1 MRILGEGR
9 SVMREDKNTEF
20 KREYTDDIKY
30 SIIAFANT
38 DGGTIYIGIN
48 DDGSIRGADNPE
60 ATLLRITNM
69 IRDAIRP
76 DVTMFIDSR
85 TETMEEKSVIILTV
99 QRGTARPYY
108 LYGKGV
114 RPEGVYVR
122 QGASSVPASETMILN
137 MIKETGGD
145 SYENTRSLNQ
155 QLTFS
160 VAEQYFSKKGFEFG
174 DPQKRTLQI
183 IGSDGTYSNLGMLLS
198 DQCVHTIKA
207 AVFDGT
213 QKSVFRHRKE
223 FTGSVLQQ
231 MEESF
236 RFIDEYNHI
245 GSRIEGL
252 ERIDTRDYPVEAIR
266 EALLNSIVHRDYS
279 LSSPTLISI
288 FEDRIEF
295 VNIGGLVR
303 GITLE
308 DIKLGV
314 SVARNQRLADVFYRL
329 RLIEAYGTGI
339 MKINECYAEYDI
351 EPIFEATDNAFKLTL
366 PNVNYSMR
374 SKETVER
381 SSIRNDFSDDRE
393 RIIIEML
400 YDRTEITRRD
410 VEKALNV
417 SQGTASII
425 LRSMIEKGLLVVEGR
440 SKNTRYRLKKLR

>member
-1 MRILGEGR
+1 
-9 SVMREDKNTEF
+9 MREDKNTEF

-48 DDGSIRGADNPE
+48 DDGSIRGAENTE
-60 ATLLRITNM
+60 GTLLRITNM

-85 TETMEEKSVIILTV
+85 TEIMEEKSVIVLTV

-160 VAEQYFSKKGFEFG
+160 VAEQYFSKKGLEFG

-207 AVFDGT
+207 AVFEGT

-339 MKINECYAEYDI
+339 MKINECYAEYDM

-393 RIIIEML
+393 RIITEML
-400 YDRTEITRRD
+400 IDRTEITRRD

-425 LRSMIEKGLLVVEGR
+425 LRSMIEKGLLVMEGR

>member
-1 MRILGEGR
+1 
-9 SVMREDKNTEF
+9 MREDKNTEF

-85 TETMEEKSVIILTV
+85 TEIMEEKSVIVLTV

-160 VAEQYFSKKGFEFG
+160 VAEQYFSKKGLEFG

-207 AVFDGT
+207 AVFEGT

-339 MKINECYAEYDI
+339 MKINECYAEYDM

-381 SSIRNDFSDDRE
+381 SSIRNEFSDDRE

-400 YDRTEITRRD
+400 IDRTEITRRD

-425 LRSMIEKGLLVVEGR
+425 LRSMIEKGLLVMEGR

>member
-1 MRILGEGR
+1 
-9 SVMREDKNTEF
+9 MREDKNTEF

-48 DDGSIRGADNPE
+48 DDGSIRGADCPE
-60 ATLLRITNM
+60 VTLLRITNM

-85 TETMEEKSVIILTV
+85 TEIMEEKSVIILTV

-160 VAEQYFSKKGFEFG
+160 VAEQYFSKKGLEFG

-207 AVFDGT
+207 AVFEGT

-339 MKINECYAEYDI
+339 MKINECYAEYDM

-393 RIIIEML
+393 RIITEML
-400 YDRTEITRRD
+400 IDRTEITRRD

-425 LRSMIEKGLLVVEGR
+425 LRSMIEKGLLVMEGR

>member
-1 MRILGEGR
+1 
-9 SVMREDKNTEF
+9 
-20 KREYTDDIKY
+20 
-30 SIIAFANT
+30 
-38 DGGTIYIGIN
+38 
-48 DDGSIRGADNPE
+48 
-60 ATLLRITNM
+60 
-69 IRDAIRP
+69 
-76 DVTMFIDSR
+76 
-85 TETMEEKSVIILTV
+85 
-99 QRGTARPYY
+99 
-108 LYGKGV
+108 
-114 RPEGVYVR
+114 
-122 QGASSVPASETMILN
+122 

-236 RFIDEYNHI
+236 KFIDEYNHI

-339 MKINECYAEYDI
+339 MKINECYAEYDM

-381 SSIRNDFSDDRE
+381 SSIRNEFSDDRE